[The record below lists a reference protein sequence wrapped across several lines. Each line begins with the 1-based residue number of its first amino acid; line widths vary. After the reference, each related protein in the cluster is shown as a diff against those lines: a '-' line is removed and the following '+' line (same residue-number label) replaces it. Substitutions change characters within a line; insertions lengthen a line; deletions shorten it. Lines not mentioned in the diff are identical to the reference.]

1 MRKKSGFT
9 VVELLVTLL
18 FLSIVIVMVAQI
30 GPSVTANARFTGM
43 MNNFQADY
51 SAAKLLASAENRYV
65 AVIFSTDGHSYS
77 IQKQTDILNFNNWT
91 LVKTVTPFTDQVF
104 NAGDLSSFAVNST
117 GEVQAY
123 PIPNPLGAP
132 SNIELKF
139 YIEVKGKKTYSRTI
153 KIFPY
158 GGFKIEKN

>member
-30 GPSVTANARFTGM
+30 GPSVTANSRFTGM

-51 SAAKLLASAENRYV
+51 SSAKLLASAENRYV
-65 AVIFSTDGHSYS
+65 AIIFSSNGHSYS
-77 IQKQTDILNFNNWT
+77 IQKQTDITNFNNWT
-91 LVKTVTPFTDQVF
+91 LVKTVTPFSSQAF

-117 GEVQAY
+117 GEVHPY
-123 PIPNPLGAP
+123 PIPTPLGAP
-132 SNIELKF
+132 GNIELKF

-153 KIFPY
+153 QIFPY
-158 GGFKIEKN
+158 GGLKIEKN